1 MEPARSTITSAVASL
16 IDLWRVTSFA
26 FWSSDARHGQCVR
39 QTHGA
44 VTRPDL
50 VCTKKAISLV
60 SSRKCHDVT
69 APMRCSVIKPIVDD
83 AKSLVQH
90 VWTIE
95 VYIHVFISFCFCKT
109 IGQCLDHLKSNRS
122 NFIRQGTYFGG
133 MTGKAKRERGSYF
146 LWKRGLTNYG
156 ARSRAWLW
164 SLTRGS

>member
-1 MEPARSTITSAVASL
+1 MEPARSTITSAVDSL

-26 FWSSDARHGQCVR
+26 FWSSNARHGQCVR
-39 QTHGA
+39 QAHG

-60 SSRKCHDVT
+60 SSRKCHC
-69 APMRCSVIKPIVDD
+69 PMRCSVIKPIVDD

-122 NFIRQGTYFGG
+122 NFIRRGTYFGG

-146 LWKRGLTNYG
+146 LGIRGFTNHG
-156 ARSRAWLW
+156 ARSAAWLW
-164 SLTRGS
+164 SSTRGS